1 MQKIF
6 KPCIAI
12 ALIHHCSS
20 FIVPPSP
27 DLQALLP
34 NCSLLKK
41 IKVHISFV
49 CSNSAR
55 VFTCPIRIYLHC
67 SFERF
72 PPNYLQNHRN
82 RLQAPSPF
90 FFFLQNILLDIYVYS
105 LKNTEK
111 IFQDSKDFKHLE
123 NALCLFINTGNH
135 STANCNRMFGM
146 FTF

>member
-1 MQKIF
+1 MLSHFLSVNLPLLCILHSTLDNTQKIF
-6 KPCIAI
+6 KPCVTIS
-12 ALIHHCSS
+12 LIHHCN
-20 FIVPPSP
+20 FFVVPPSP
-27 DLQALLP
+27 DLQPLVP

-55 VFTCPIRIYLHC
+55 VFNCSIRIYLHC
-67 SFERF
+67 GSEWF

-90 FFFLQNILLDIYVYS
+90 FFYLQNSLLNIYVCI

-111 IFQDSKDFKHLE
+111 IFQESEDFKL
-123 NALCLFINTGNH
+123 L
-135 STANCNRMFGM
+135 
-146 FTF
+146 